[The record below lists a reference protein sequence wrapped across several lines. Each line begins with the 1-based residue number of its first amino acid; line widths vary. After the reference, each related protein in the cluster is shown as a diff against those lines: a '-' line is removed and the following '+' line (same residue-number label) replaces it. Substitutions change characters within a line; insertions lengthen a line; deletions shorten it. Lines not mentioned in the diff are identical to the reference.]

1 VHTCFQ
7 TAYNPN
13 LMYHSGVAMP
23 PRPSDM
29 LVQNFDIFTIDD
41 IKNYERR
48 VMNAIDFGYVKD
60 VSAHSSAQSPCQ
72 NIINIHTK

>member
-13 LMYHSGVAMP
+13 MMYHSGEAMP
-23 PRPSDM
+23 PRPSNM
-29 LVQNFDIFTIDD
+29 LVQNFDLFTIGD

-48 VMNAIDFGYVKD
+48 VMSAVDLGYVKD
-60 VSAHSSAQSPCQ
+60 VSAHYSVQSPCQ
-72 NIINIHTK
+72 NTTNIHTK

>member
-13 LMYHSGVAMP
+13 MTYHSGEIMP
-23 PRPSDM
+23 PRPSGL
-29 LVQNFDIFTIDD
+29 LVQNFDLYTIED
-41 IKNYERR
+41 IKNYEMR
-48 VMNAIDFGYVKD
+48 VMDAIDLGYVKD
-60 VSAHSSAQSPCQ
+60 VSAHYSVQSPRQ